1 MTMLDRMRRH
11 RNLLKW
17 SLALVVLAFVALY
30 IPEFLP
36 GTNSAN
42 LNAAVASVDG
52 NEITVDEFR
61 RAYMRQMQQYRQA
74 YGGNMDERLLKQLGI
89 DQRIVQQ
96 LIEEEASLAE
106 ARRLGLDASD
116 AEVRQRIL
124 AIPAFQE
131 NGQFIG
137 IDRYRQMLAMQEPPV
152 RESEFEES
160 VRRSI
165 TLEKLQAA
173 VTNWITVSDAEAEA
187 EFKKRNEKAKFAVVA
202 LPMDKFREGV
212 QASDEEVAR
221 WFEEHKDQYKAPEKR
236 KVRYALVDVQGIRER
251 VQVSPQDIQRYYEDN
266 EQQYKQPDQVRASH
280 ILLKTEGKDDA
291 AVKKQAEDL
300 AKKAKAGADFAE
312 LAKKFSEDD
321 SNASKGGDLDFFG
334 RGAMVPEFDQVVFAM
349 QPGQVSDAVKTQF
362 GYHVIKLTEKR
373 AASQRPLT
381 EVQPQIED
389 QIKWQRAQDQAQRIA
404 QDVAA
409 QMKKPA
415 DFDTVAK
422 PRGLTVGESAM
433 FSREEPVAGLGMS
446 PAVSQRAFEMQE
458 GEVSD
463 AIQTPQGF
471 AFITVTGRQDAYTP
485 KVDEVKQRVRDD
497 VVKKKALDAARDQ
510 ASKIAAQ
517 LKSGDFTAAA
527 KAAGLEAK
535 TTELITRGSP
545 IGDAGIS
552 PALEAAAFALP
563 VGSVSDPITTDN
575 GAVIVKVLERKD
587 PTTDEIKTG
596 RPTTKDQL
604 LNERR
609 GRFFAAYM
617 TKAKDKMTVRINRQ
631 VISQIVG

>member
-11 RNLLKW
+11 RGWLKW
-17 SLALVVLAFVALY
+17 SLALVVLAFIFLY
-30 IPEFLP
+30 IPSFLKGSSGAA
-36 GTNSAN
+36 GTG
-42 LNAAVASVDG
+42 AVASVDG
-52 NEITVDEFR
+52 NDITVDEFR
-61 RAYMRQMQQYRQA
+61 RAYQRQMQQYRQA
-74 YGGNMDERLLKQLGI
+74 YGSNMDERLLKQLGI

-106 ARRLGLDASD
+106 AKRLGLGASD
-116 AEVRQRIL
+116 AEVRERLL

-137 IDRYRQMLAMQEPPV
+137 FDRYRQMLAMQEPPV
-152 RESEFEES
+152 REKDFEES

-165 TLEKLQAA
+165 TLEKLQAV

-187 EFKKRNEKAKFAVVA
+187 EFRKRNEKGKFAVVSF
-202 LPMDKFREGV
+202 PVDKFRESV
-212 QASDEEVAR
+212 QVSDEEASR
-221 WFEEHKDQYKAPEKR
+221 WFEERKDTYKMPEKR
-236 KVRYALVDVQGIRER
+236 KVRYALVDVQALRER

-266 EQQYKQPDQVRASH
+266 EQQYKQPEQVRASH

-291 AVKKQAEDL
+291 AVKKQAEDI

-334 RGAMVPEFDQVVFAM
+334 KGAMVPEFDTVVFAM
-349 QPGQVSDAVKTQF
+349 QPGQISDVVKTQF

-373 AASQRPLT
+373 AASQRQLA

-389 QIKWQRAQDQAQRIA
+389 QIKWQRAQEQAQRTA
-404 QDVAA
+404 DDVAK

-422 PRGLTVGESAM
+422 PRGLTVGESSL
-433 FSREEPVAGLGMS
+433 FSREEPIAGLGMA
-446 PAVSQRAFEMQE
+446 PAVSEQAFALKE

-463 AIQTPQGF
+463 AIRTPQGF

-485 KVDEVKQRVRDD
+485 KFDEVKQRVRED
-497 VVKKKALDAARDQ
+497 VLKKKALDAARDQ

-517 LKSGDFTAAA
+517 LKTGDFTAVA

-535 TTELITRGSP
+535 TTELISRGSP
-545 IGDAGIS
+545 IGDAGVS
-552 PALEAAAFALP
+552 PALEAAAFSLP
-563 VGSVSDPITTDN
+563 AGSVSDPITTDT
-575 GAVIVKVLERKD
+575 GAVVVKVVERKD
-587 PTTDEIKTG
+587 PTPEEIKEG
-596 RPTTKDQL
+596 HRATKDQI

-617 TKAKDKMTVRINRQ
+617 TKAKERMSVRINRE